1 VDYKVNMPH
10 RGEVHAVKVLNDPK
24 SIYAF
29 LTGQTDHFLSSENFQ
44 RKFLHDLP
52 KILWNFEKLEDLGDF
67 VLLFPNPAH
76 VSVGHITLEKAESN
90 FDDIFDTPFSYPYK
104 RKFMTALREAH
115 NDAFLDLD
123 LVPKEKKKGKEKA
136 AEPNASNSPK
146 NGKRSP
152 GLKSSTTIC
161 KDSVAANKLK
171 TASSGNKEGLS
182 PQRNVNQAMGQFLR
196 DKTFA
201 GTM

>member
-1 VDYKVNMPH
+1 MPH

-76 VSVGHITLEKAESN
+76 VPVGHITLEKADSN

-123 LVPKEKKKGKEKA
+123 LVPKEKKKGKERA
-136 AEPNASNSPK
+136 MDPSSPK
-146 NGKRSP
+146 NFKRSS
-152 GLKSSTTIC
+152 GFKRSSTIR
-161 KDSVAANKLK
+161 KDTVPENKLK
-171 TASSGNKEGLS
+171 TGD
-182 PQRNVNQAMGQFLR
+182 QYLR